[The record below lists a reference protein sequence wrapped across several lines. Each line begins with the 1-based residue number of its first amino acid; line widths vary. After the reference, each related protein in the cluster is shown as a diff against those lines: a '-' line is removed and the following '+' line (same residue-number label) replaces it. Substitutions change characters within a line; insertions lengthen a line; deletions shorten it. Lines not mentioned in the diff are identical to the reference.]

1 MKKIIG
7 KKVWIKMNGKN
18 GSLDSL
24 YKNCHYMEEPEH
36 YNQLICTDDFDKAF
50 DFIKSNNLKH
60 LSATSIG
67 KIKIIHYTNLDAL
80 ADYIYFKFNFKSLV
94 VCEEFIDCSNDF
106 SLKGLL
112 EELPAEEFVEYCNDK
127 GLGVRDIIK

>member
-1 MKKIIG
+1 MKKVIG
-7 KKVWIKMNGKN
+7 KKVWININDRGRTLN
-18 GSLDSL
+18 SL
-24 YKNCHYMEEPEH
+24 YKNCHYREEPEQ

-50 DFIKSNNLKH
+50 DFIKSNNLRC

-127 GLGVRDIIK
+127 GLGVRDIIR